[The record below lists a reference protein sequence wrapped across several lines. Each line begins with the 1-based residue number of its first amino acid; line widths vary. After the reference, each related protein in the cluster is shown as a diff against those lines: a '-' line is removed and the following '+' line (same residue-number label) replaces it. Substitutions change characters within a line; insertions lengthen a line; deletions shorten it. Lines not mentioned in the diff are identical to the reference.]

1 MIRPRQDEPE
11 TPADH
16 WKNHLA
22 QKTSRM
28 PTRDD
33 FRRKPGSTA
42 GSRRRWSVVVRNL
55 AVVAF
60 FCTVGA
66 VGWLAWE
73 DGAIAPV
80 ATATETVLECKSD
93 GVITKE
99 WVVAELTKGG
109 KLPLPAIFDI
119 KHLLEAVP
127 QIREV
132 SVQRR
137 NDGTL
142 AVTIAERRA
151 VARLSVILP
160 SGVTTT
166 RLVSAEGVIYDGI
179 NVGQLTFANLPV
191 LVGAKAREEPGRD
204 YSVID
209 GFEPIAGF
217 LDLAREKYP
226 IVYRDWLTVSLKDY
240 HGRVDAPGAALRV
253 KPRLSTQAPDSAA
266 LVEIVFSPMPAD
278 YTEELRVLAERNFA
292 ESIRQAL
299 RSVDRVKFPAYRLDL
314 SMVNDS
320 NPRHRVPEPRIIPV
334 SVAPRQP

>member
-22 QKTSRM
+22 QKTTRM
-28 PTRDD
+28 PTRED
-33 FRRKPGSTA
+33 FRRKPGSSA
-42 GSRRRWSVVVRNL
+42 GSRRRWSVVARNL
-55 AVVAF
+55 TVAAF
-60 FCTVGA
+60 FCGVGA
-66 VGWLAWE
+66 VGWIAWE
-73 DGAIAPV
+73 DSAVMPVSGAA
-80 ATATETVLECKSD
+80 AAAALECKSD
-93 GVITKE
+93 GVITTE
-99 WVVAELTKGG
+99 WVIARLTKDG
-109 KLPLPAIFDI
+109 KFPAIFDI
-119 KHLLEAVP
+119 KRLLEDEP

-142 AVTIAERRA
+142 AVTIAERRP
-151 VARLSVILP
+151 VARLIVVLP
-160 SGVTTT
+160 NGTTAT
-166 RLVSAEGVIYDGI
+166 RLVSAEGVIYEGI

-191 LVGAKAREEPGRD
+191 LVGAKAREEPGRS

-226 IVYRDWLTVSLKDY
+226 TVYRDWLTISLKDY
-240 HGRVDAPGAALRV
+240 HGRVDAPGVVLRV

-278 YTEELRVLAERNFA
+278 YVEELRILGERNFS

-299 RSVDRVKFPAYRLDL
+299 RTVDRVKFPAYRLDL
-314 SMVNDS
+314 SMENAS
-320 NPRHRVPEPRIIPV
+320 NPRNRVPEPRIIPV
-334 SVAPRQP
+334 SVVPRQP